1 MDEMPFLEYNSE
13 NNGITPS
20 GALGE
25 QVNTTKTWEE
35 LTQTLRGVA
44 QELRT
49 LLPDIKLQKNKI
61 RGEHGNGVEHG
72 GQGLWP
78 YLGYRD
84 EH

>member
-1 MDEMPFLEYNSE
+1 MPFLEYNSE

-35 LTQTLRGVA
+35 LNQTLRGVA

-72 GQGLWP
+72 GQGLWL